1 MDNNVLKAS
10 LLSPMLDPTSG
21 VALYRQLYEAMR
33 QAILA
38 GTLPAGVKLP
48 STRTLA
54 KTLGISR
61 ATVILSFDQLL
72 SEGYIY
78 GKVGSGTYVE
88 QVLPDELLRLPGK
101 QTHSK
106 KNNEIPLPPDPLSKR
121 GKMIATS
128 AVAPFQN
135 WDQVVQHQAF
145 RHGIPALHE
154 FPFKLWSQL
163 ATRRWKNIQPA
174 NFGYSD
180 PAGYRPLRQE
190 IARYLQVARGVH
202 CTEEQIIIMA
212 GSQQAL
218 HLAVQLL
225 IDPGDDVWL
234 EDPCYM
240 GARGAL
246 LSGGAQLV
254 PVPIDDEGLDVALGI
269 ARSPRARMAYVT
281 PSHQFPVGTVMSLSR
296 RLALLRWASRA
307 TSWILEDD
315 YDSEYRYAGHPLAS
329 LQGLDQTGRVIY
341 IGTFSK
347 VLFPALR
354 LGYLVAPPELI
365 DAFRAARA
373 ATDRHAHMLDQMVL
387 TDFMAQEHFARHLR
401 RMRSLYE
408 ERQAILL
415 EAAHKELGN
424 KLSIKAATAG
434 MNLLAHLPSHLQD
447 TTVAQQAAHNGVAVT
462 PISKYYIQHPPLNAL
477 LLGYAAYNQHEIHQ
491 GIQKLARALLQSS
504 TRRDSD

>member
-1 MDNNVLKAS
+1 MDNNTLRAS
-10 LLSPMLDPTSG
+10 LLSPMLDPASG

-33 QAILA
+33 QAILQGTLSA
-38 GTLPAGVKLP
+38 GTKLP

-54 KTLGISR
+54 QTLGISR
-61 ATVILSFDQLL
+61 TTVIQAFDQLL
-72 SEGYIY
+72 AEGYIY
-78 GKVGSGTYVE
+78 GKAGSGTYVA
-88 QVLPDELLRLPGK
+88 QVLPDELLRLPAGQAHK
-101 QTHSK
+101 DEVETVS
-106 KNNEIPLPPDPLSKR
+106 PPSSPLSQR
-121 GKMIATS
+121 GKMIAAS
-128 AVAPFQN
+128 AVAPVQK
-135 WDQVVQHQAF
+135 WDQIIQHQAF

-163 ATRRWKNIQPA
+163 ATRRWKHIEPA
-174 NFGYSD
+174 CFGYSN

-190 IARYLQVARGVH
+190 IARYLQAARGVH
-202 CTEEQIIIMA
+202 CTEEQIVIMA

-225 IDPGDDVWL
+225 IDPGDEVWI

-246 LSGGAQLV
+246 LSGGARLVSV
-254 PVPIDDEGLDVALGI
+254 PVDDEGLNVAQGI
-269 ARSPRARMAYVT
+269 VSSPRARMAYVT
-281 PSHQFPVGTVMSLSR
+281 PSHQFPVGAVMSLSR
-296 RLALLRWASRA
+296 RLALLRWASQS

-315 YDSEYRYAGHPLAS
+315 YDSEYRYTGHPLAS
-329 LQGLDQTGRVIY
+329 LQGLDQAGRVIY

-354 LGYLVAPPELI
+354 LGYLVSPPELI

-373 ATDRHAHMLDQMVL
+373 AADRHAHMLDQMVL

-415 EAAHKELGN
+415 EAILKELGDI
-424 KLSIKAATAG
+424 LSVKAASAG
-434 MNLLAHLPSHLQD
+434 MNLLAHLPSYLQD
-447 TTVAQQAAHNGVAVT
+447 TTVAQQAAGSGVSVT

-477 LLGYAAYNQHEIHQ
+477 LLGYAAYSQQEIYQ
-491 GIQKLARALLQSS
+491 GIHRLARVL
-504 TRRDSD
+504 R